1 MPSKYLNIFMTYS
14 ESVGNKKDYFVC
26 FLLPFAEEKLSS
38 RSNVQVY
45 WSLVMSCPCD
55 WDVANS
61 EEKTRNGYSSLLLN
75 TTHTHTHTNTC
86 GPLLLL
92 QCLLCTNN
100 INKPIIIV
108 FDFHHLFIF

>member
-26 FLLPFAEEKLSS
+26 FLLPCAEEKLSS
-38 RSNVQVY
+38 WSNVQVY

-75 TTHTHTHTNTC
+75 TTHTHTHTHHDIHQYLWSSAAPT
-86 GPLLLL
+86 
-92 QCLLCTNN
+92 
-100 INKPIIIV
+100 V
-108 FDFHHLFIF
+108 FAMYKQY